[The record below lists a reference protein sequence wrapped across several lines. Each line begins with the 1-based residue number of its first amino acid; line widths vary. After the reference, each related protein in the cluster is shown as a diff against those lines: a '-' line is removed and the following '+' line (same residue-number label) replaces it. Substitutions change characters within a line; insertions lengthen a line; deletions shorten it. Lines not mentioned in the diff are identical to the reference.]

1 MLRLEKDP
9 FQQHFIESNSMPV
22 PFRSKL
28 NARKLKQG
36 RPTRWPDFIRDDS
49 VRATPHSRAL
59 AQRWIPERGFVLIP
73 NPALS
78 EPEDLLHR
86 NRQLD
91 LIDRNTRLFRDGKPA
106 NHALLWGA
114 RGTGK
119 SAMVRAML
127 KRYGGPDLGMI
138 EIAHSSL
145 SELADLMQIL
155 SRVDRRYMLF
165 IDDLS
170 FDAHDAR
177 YKGLKALLDG
187 SLLSSTHNVVVYAT
201 SNRRHLLPE
210 SMADNLNGRIVD
222 GELHEGD
229 AIDEKIS
236 LSERFGLWLAFH
248 PFTQEQ
254 YLDIVSAHL
263 AQAGSSASD
272 TNWHE
277 EALRFAR
284 LRGSRSGRVAM
295 QFVQYWQS
303 LNV

>member
-1 MLRLEKDP
+1 M
-9 FQQHFIESNSMPV
+9 SV

-28 NARKLKQG
+28 NAHKLKRA
-36 RPTRWPDFIRDDS
+36 RPTRWPDFEKDET
-49 VRATPHSRAL
+49 VRATPHPHAL
-59 AQRWIPERGFVLIP
+59 AQRWIPERGFVIITH
-73 NPALS
+73 PALI
-78 EPEDLLHR
+78 EPDEILHRSRQMDLL
-86 NRQLD
+86 
-91 LIDRNTRLFRDGKPA
+91 DRNTRLFRDGKSA

-119 SAMVRAML
+119 SAMIRAML
-127 KRYGGPDLGMI
+127 QRYGGPELGMI
-138 EIAHSSL
+138 EIEQSSL
-145 SELADLMQIL
+145 MAFADLMQIL
-155 SRVDRRYMLF
+155 SRSRRRFILF

-170 FDAHDAR
+170 FDAQDSR

-187 SLLSSTHNVVVYAT
+187 SLLSAYRNLMVYAT

-210 SMADNLNGRIVD
+210 SMQDNLNGRIVD

-254 YLDIVSAHL
+254 YLDIVEAHL
-263 AQAGSSASD
+263 STTQTCPPDA
-272 TNWHE
+272 NWQE

-284 LRGSRSGRVAM
+284 LRGSRSGRVAT

-303 LNV
+303 LQPVDKN